1 MSEATQRSLSSNRK
15 KRGVVRASITKL
27 GSRVTELEAATSL
40 PGTVDRARR
49 LTTRLESLAEEF
61 KLHHYSVIDLL
72 DGEED
77 LAREQEIFDEQ
88 DEDVSQLALRL
99 EGVISTCPASD
110 PSQCKIAT
118 GRLKHL
124 EKRLS
129 SIFSSVTSFP
139 ADGDV
144 CLLQQFE
151 EQLSDFKTEFS
162 DIHRGLISLDVDD
175 TSELGGLLA
184 HVEKAIFDRGL
195 EIRRLLH
202 SRSSSSSPSSVSD
215 PTGVKLPKLDVPTF
229 DGSIL
234 NWKTFWEQFSVA
246 VHDRSNL
253 TDAEKLA
260 YLRHALKA
268 GSAKSVIE
276 GLSRSG
282 EQYEEA
288 ITCLKSR
295 YDRPRLIHQA
305 HVRKI
310 LEIPNLKDG
319 SGRELRRLHD
329 TALQHLR
336 ALKSMGHEP
345 SGPFITSMLE
355 LKLDVNTT
363 FEWQRHSQSSTDVPH
378 YKLLLEFINL
388 RAQASEAAISDPTK
402 KPFKSDPLPAKRNY
416 RSVASF
422 VASAN
427 SSPGSCVACK
437 SENHPLYVCS
447 RFKALSHAEKLS
459 VLRTNSLCLNCL
471 RPGHFVS
478 SCKSLHKCRVCQ
490 KPHHTLLHLGERG
503 SIPGPLT
510 TAAASEVSVSTA
522 SSLPTNTVPASTPIA
537 TNAAVGIKSNLLL
550 MTCRVLV
557 ESGDGSLMEA
567 RAILDSGSSA
577 SFVSE
582 RLTQC
587 LRLPRFSQNTRITG
601 VAGFVCNSAQHVTT
615 FQVSSVHHPT
625 KKFDVTAV
633 VVPHVTSDLPLQPV
647 PIDLKWDHLSDLQ
660 LADPHFGQPGRI
672 DLLLGVE
679 IFVEVMLHGRRC
691 GIPGSPVAFETQ
703 FGWVLAG
710 STGVS
715 ALTQVA
721 TTHHATLL
729 TGDDL
734 LRSFWEVERI
744 PAKECLTPDESAA
757 VTHFEKRHTRL
768 ENGRFLVPL
777 PKKAERK
784 PLGES
789 RSQAVRR
796 FLAFERSLH
805 SRGLFPEF
813 KAVIEEYF
821 TMDHAE
827 PVPAVDLEKPPQSV
841 FYLPMHAVRK
851 QSSTTTKVRAV
862 FDASAK
868 TSTGISLNDTLLVG
882 PTVHS
887 SLVDVL
893 LRFRLHR
900 VALIADVS
908 KMYRAIA
915 LTPSDRDLHRFVWRD
930 SPDVPLKDCRM
941 TRVTFGVSASSFI
954 ANMSVRQNALDH
966 ALAYPLAAKAV
977 EESFYVDD
985 GLMGADS
992 IEEAIELHVQL
1003 QTLFDKGGFLLR
1015 KWNSSEYA
1023 VLQHIAHE
1031 LRDQQSI
1038 RTISEP
1044 DEYTK
1049 TLGVEW
1055 NANLDHFRLTVA
1067 ELSPQDKWTKRA
1079 LSSDIA
1085 KTFDVLGWFAPV
1097 VIKAKILLQRLWE
1110 EGLGW
1115 DDAVPPALEQAWL
1128 EWRQELRLLVDKHIP
1143 RCYYPKSV
1151 KIGYRQLH
1159 GFSDASEEAYAG
1171 VVYFRFVDTTGCVH
1185 TSLVMAKT
1193 KVAPIKRL
1201 SIPRLELCG
1210 AFLLAQLLN
1219 HCQTVFN
1226 LSTEDIFAWTDS
1238 TIVLSWLVG
1247 NPRRFKTF
1255 VGNRVSLISDLVAPS
1270 RWSHVEGLDNPADCA
1285 SRGLLPSELLSHALW
1300 WNGPKWLQLGIHCW
1314 PKPATFKPN
1323 DPPEEVNEIY
1333 SHAAVVHTKPVF
1345 PLDRFSSFTRLK
1357 RVTAWML
1364 RFIFN
1369 CQSRREKLAR
1379 MSGPLAVSEL
1389 NKAVTYWVS
1398 LSQSAHFASEI
1409 VAVRTRNSLPKA
1421 SPLLSLNPFLDEAGL
1436 LRVGGRQQN
1445 SNLMYDRQHPIILHW
1460 KHPMSKLLIRT
1471 EHLRLLHAGPLLVA
1485 ASLGR
1490 RFYIVGGRKSIRSTT
1505 RSCVICRRK
1514 SLRPQPPI
1522 MGQLPAERVTP
1533 DLVFNRVGVDYAGP
1547 IYVKYGYVRK
1557 PTLVKAYVCVFV
1569 SLSVKA
1575 VHLELVS
1582 DLTTEAFVACLR
1594 RFIARRGKPSLVWSD
1609 HGSNFVGAS
1618 RHLKE
1623 LTEFLQQQQSQEAI
1637 SNFCSSQNIVW
1648 KFIPERAPHFG
1659 GLWEAA
1665 VKSFKKHLS
1674 RVVGEVKLTFEELTT
1689 VLAQIEACL
1698 NSRPLTALPCVED
1711 SEVAALTPGH
1721 FLIGRPLEAL
1731 PDPVDSF
1738 QPLTLLKRWHL
1749 CQALIRHF
1757 WKRWS
1762 TEYLA
1767 SLQKANKWRT
1777 SASSKISVGDVVVI
1791 REDETIPGQW
1801 PLARVIQTHPG
1812 KDGVIRVVTIRTG
1825 RGNVYTR
1832 PVVKTTLLLP

>member
-40 PGTVDRARR
+40 PDTVDRARR
-49 LTTRLESLAEEF
+49 FTTRLESLAEEF
-61 KLHHYSVIDLL
+61 KHHHFAVIDLL
-72 DGEED
+72 DEEED
-77 LAREQEIFDEQ
+77 LAREQETFDEQ
-88 DEDVSQLALRL
+88 DEDVTQLALGL
-99 EGVISTCPASD
+99 ERIVSSCPSSD
-110 PSQCKIAT
+110 PNQCKMAS

-129 SIFSSVTSFP
+129 SILGNVTSFP
-139 ADGDV
+139 VDGDI
-144 CLLQQFE
+144 CLLQQFDA
-151 EQLSDFKTEFS
+151 QLSDYKKEFS
-162 DIHRGLISLDVDD
+162 DIHRGLLSLDVDD
-175 TSELGGLLA
+175 TSDLGQSLA
-184 HVEKAIFDRGL
+184 HVEKAIFDCGL
-195 EIRRLLH
+195 EIPRLLH
-202 SRSSSSSPSSVSD
+202 SRSSASPSSSVSD
-215 PTGVKLPKLDVPTF
+215 TTGVKLPKLDVPTF

-253 TDAEKLA
+253 THSEKLA

-282 EQYEEA
+282 EQYDEA

-310 LEIPNLKDG
+310 LEVPNLKDG

-355 LKLDVNTT
+355 LKLDANTM
-363 FEWQRHSQSSTDVPH
+363 FEWQRHSQSSPDVPH
-378 YKLLLEFINL
+378 YKLLLEFIDL
-388 RAQASEAAISDPTK
+388 RAQASEAAVSDPTK
-402 KPFKSDPLPAKRNY
+402 KSFKIDPPSAKKNFK
-416 RSVASF
+416 SVASF
-422 VASAN
+422 AASAN
-427 SSPGSCVACK
+427 PSPGNCVVCK
-437 SENHPLYVCS
+437 SEKHPLYVCS
-447 RFKALSHAEKLS
+447 QFRALDHAAKLS
-459 VLRTNSLCLNCL
+459 VLKTNSLCLNCL

-490 KPHHTLLHLGERG
+490 KPHHSLLHLEGRG
-503 SIPGPLT
+503 SIPDARPT
-510 TAAASEVSVSTA
+510 VATSEVSVSTA
-522 SSLPTNTVPASTPIA
+522 SSFPIAAVPASTPIS
-537 TNAAVGIKSNLLL
+537 THAAVGIKSDLLL

-557 ESGDGSLMEA
+557 ESHDGSVMEA

-582 RLTQC
+582 RLAQC
-587 LRLPRFSQNTRITG
+587 LQLPRFSQNTRITG
-601 VAGFVCNSAQHVTT
+601 VAGIVSNSAQHITA

-625 KKFDVTAV
+625 KMFAVTAV
-633 VVPHVTSDLPLQPV
+633 VVPHVTSDLPLQPI
-647 PIDLKWDHLSDLQ
+647 PMDLRWDHLSDLQ
-660 LADPHFGQPGRI
+660 LADPNFGQPGKI

-710 STGVS
+710 STGFG
-715 ALTQVA
+715 APAQVA
-721 TTHHATLL
+721 TTHHAMLL

-744 PAKECLTPDESAA
+744 PAMECLTTDESAA
-757 VTHFEKRHTRL
+757 VNHFEKHHTRL

-777 PKKAERK
+777 PKKAGMK

-796 FLAFERSLH
+796 FLTFERSLH
-805 SRGLFPEF
+805 SKGLFPEF
-813 KAVIEEYF
+813 KPVIDEYF
-821 TMDHAE
+821 TMGHAE
-827 PVPAVDLEKPPQSV
+827 PVPAVDLEKPPHSV
-841 FYLPMHAVRK
+841 FYLPMQAVK
-851 QSSTTTKVRAV
+851 KPSSTTTKVRAV
-862 FDASAK
+862 FDASAR

-908 KMYRAIA
+908 RMYRAIA

-930 SPDVPLKDCRM
+930 SPNVPLKDFRM

-954 ANMSVRQNALDH
+954 ANMSVRRNALDH

-985 GLMGADS
+985 GLTGADS
-992 IEEAIELHVQL
+992 IEGAIELHAQL

-1015 KWNSSEYA
+1015 KWNSSEPA
-1023 VLQHIAHE
+1023 VLQQIAAE
-1031 LRDQQSI
+1031 LRDQQSV
-1038 RTISEP
+1038 RTMSEH

-1049 TLGVEW
+1049 TLGVDW
-1055 NANLDHFRLTVA
+1055 NAKLDHFRLTVA
-1067 ELSPQDKWTKRA
+1067 ELSHQDHWTKRA

-1097 VIKAKILLQRLWE
+1097 IIKAKIFLQRLWE

-1115 DDAVPPALEQAWL
+1115 DDPVPATLEQAWL
-1128 EWRQELRLLVDKHIP
+1128 EWRQELCLLVDKHIP
-1143 RCYYPKSV
+1143 RCYYPKTV
-1151 KIGYRQLH
+1151 KIAYRQLH
-1159 GFSDASEEAYAG
+1159 GFSDASEGAYAG
-1171 VVYFRFVDTTGCVH
+1171 AVYFRFVDTTGCVH

-1210 AFLLAQLLN
+1210 ALLLAQLLH
-1219 HCQTVFN
+1219 HCQAIFD
-1226 LSTEDIFAWTDS
+1226 LPTEDVFAWTDS
-1238 TIVLSWLVG
+1238 TIVLNWLVG

-1255 VGNRVSLISDLVAPS
+1255 VGSRVSLISDLVAPS
-1270 RWSHVEGLDNPADCA
+1270 RWSHVEGSNNPADCA
-1285 SRGLLPSELLSHALW
+1285 SRGLLPSELLSHGLW
-1300 WNGPKWLQLGIHCW
+1300 WNGPSWLRMGIHCW
-1314 PKPATFKPN
+1314 PKTATLMSN
-1323 DPPEEVNEIY
+1323 DPSDEVNEIC
-1333 SHAAVVHTKPVF
+1333 SRAAVVRTEPVF
-1345 PLDRFSSFTRLK
+1345 PLDRFSNFTRLK

-1364 RFIFN
+1364 RFVSN
-1369 CQSRREKLAR
+1369 CQARQKKLVR
-1379 MSGPLAVSEL
+1379 MSGPLTVREL

-1398 LSQSAHFASEI
+1398 LSQFAHFAAEI
-1409 VAVRTRNSLPKA
+1409 VAVKSPASLPK
-1421 SPLLSLNPFLDEAGL
+1421 SSTLLSLNPFLDEVGL

-1445 SNLMYDRQHPIILHW
+1445 SKLTYDRQHLIILHG
-1460 KHPMSKLLIRT
+1460 KHPVSKLLVHT

-1490 RFYIVGGRKSIRSTT
+1490 HFYIMGGRKTVRSIT
-1505 RSCVICRRK
+1505 RSCIICRRK
-1514 SLRPQPPI
+1514 SLRPQPPL

-1533 DLVFNRVGVDYAGP
+1533 DMVFDRVGVDYAGP
-1547 IYVKYGYVRK
+1547 IYVKYGSVRK

-1594 RFIARRGKPSLVWSD
+1594 RFIARRGKPSLIWSD

-1623 LTEFLQQQQSQEAI
+1623 LIEFLQQQQSQEVI
-1637 SNFCSSQNIVW
+1637 SNFCSAQNIVW
-1648 KFIPERAPHFG
+1648 KFIPGRAPHFG

-1674 RVVGEVKLTFEELTT
+1674 CVVGEVKLTFEELTT
-1689 VLAQIEACL
+1689 VLAQIESCL

-1711 SEVAALTPGH
+1711 GGVGALTPGH

-1731 PDPVDSF
+1731 PDPAVSY

-1749 CQALIRHF
+1749 CQALVRHF

-1767 SLQKANKWRT
+1767 GLQRMNKWRT
-1777 SASSKISVGDVVVI
+1777 PAPSKISVGDIVVI
-1791 REDETIPGQW
+1791 RADETIPGQW
-1801 PLARVIQTHPG
+1801 PLAKVLQTHPG
-1812 KDGVIRVVTIRTG
+1812 KDGVVRVVTIKTG
-1825 RGNVYTR
+1825 RGNVYTS
-1832 PVVKTTLLLP
+1832 PVVKTALLLP